1 MLEIRYAVVKII
13 AGLQISA
20 PSIRGSWEMDDDIQ
34 NDVSVV
40 QKVLGMIHQN
50 KGEKLTFN
58 ISDGSVKILKGDEL
72 ALTLNEAMFRQLDAN
87 EILDIVQSQR
97 GANNDSREG

>member
-1 MLEIRYAVVKII
+1 
-13 AGLQISA
+13 
-20 PSIRGSWEMDDDIQ
+20 MDDDIQ

-58 ISDGSVKILKGDEL
+58 ISDGSVKIFKGEDI

-87 EILDIVQSQR
+87 EILDIVRSQR
-97 GANNDSREG
+97 GASNDSREG

>member
-1 MLEIRYAVVKII
+1 
-13 AGLQISA
+13 
-20 PSIRGSWEMDDDIQ
+20 MDDDIQ

-58 ISDGSVKILKGDEL
+58 IGNGSVKISKGEEV

-87 EILDIVQSQR
+87 EILDIVKSQR

>member
-1 MLEIRYAVVKII
+1 
-13 AGLQISA
+13 
-20 PSIRGSWEMDDDIQ
+20 MDDDIQ

-58 ISDGSVKILKGDEL
+58 IGDGSVKISKGEEI

-87 EILDIVQSQR
+87 EILDIVKSQR
-97 GANNDSREG
+97 GANDDK

>member
-1 MLEIRYAVVKII
+1 
-13 AGLQISA
+13 
-20 PSIRGSWEMDDDIQ
+20 MDDDIQ

-58 ISDGSVKILKGDEL
+58 ISDGSVKILKGDEV
-72 ALTLNEAMFRQLDAN
+72 ALTLNENMFRQLDAN
-87 EILDIVQSQR
+87 EILDIVRSQR
-97 GANNDSREG
+97 GDK

>member
-1 MLEIRYAVVKII
+1 
-13 AGLQISA
+13 
-20 PSIRGSWEMDDDIQ
+20 MDDDIQ

-58 ISDGSVKILKGDEL
+58 IGDGSVKISKGEEI
-72 ALTLNEAMFRQLDAN
+72 ALTLSEAMFRQLDAN
-87 EILDIVQSQR
+87 EILDIVKSQR
-97 GANNDSREG
+97 GANDDK

>member
-1 MLEIRYAVVKII
+1 
-13 AGLQISA
+13 
-20 PSIRGSWEMDDDIQ
+20 MDDDIQ

-58 ISDGSVKILKGDEL
+58 IGNGSVKILKGEEV

-87 EILDIVQSQR
+87 EILDIVKSQR
-97 GANNDSREG
+97 GASNDSREG

>member
-1 MLEIRYAVVKII
+1 
-13 AGLQISA
+13 
-20 PSIRGSWEMDDDIQ
+20 MDDDIQ

-50 KGEKLTFN
+50 KGEKLTFS
-58 ISDGSVKILKGDEL
+58 IGDGSVKISTGEEI

-87 EILDIVQSQR
+87 EILDIVKSQR
-97 GANNDSREG
+97 GANDDK